1 MGTRKSP
8 RERALELSLSNNFV
22 TELTSLVVVQPEGKP
37 KIALLEEK
45 ESHRIR
51 HGYGASNFGYSQ
63 ANLKS
68 FVRSPAQSLNTFG
81 LTRRKV
87 ANRQRPQYIAYSQ
100 GQNVQHQNSNNF
112 HTTTTTTQ
120 TTTSTFTTT
129 TFPTPQISP
138 VDIPVCSGNITL
150 FSSNYHRGENITLVD
165 IKNHDLGSMNNK
177 TVSVKVEGDCC
188 WRLFMESQ
196 FTGQSKLVSSQE
208 TYISVTS
215 LGELR
220 RKVSSV
226 RQEACYK

>member
-1 MGTRKSP
+1 MG
-8 RERALELSLSNNFV
+8 
-22 TELTSLVVVQPEGKP
+22 PEGKP
-37 KIALLEEK
+37 KIALLDEEK
-45 ESHRIR
+45 SHRIR
-51 HGYGASNFGYSQ
+51 NGYGASNFGNSQ
-63 ANLKS
+63 ANIKS
-68 FVRSPAQSLNTFG
+68 SVRFPGQSLNTFG
-81 LTRRKV
+81 LTRWKV
-87 ANRQRPQYIAYSQ
+87 ANRQCPQYIAYRQSQ
-100 GQNVQHQNSNNF
+100 NIQHINSNNF
-112 HTTTTTTQ
+112 HTTTTTFQ
-120 TTTSTFTTT
+120 TTTSTFTTTTSFTTT

-150 FSSNYHRGENITLVD
+150 FSSNYNRGENITLVD
-165 IKNHDLGSMNNK
+165 IKTPNLGSMNNK

-188 WRLFMESQ
+188 WRLFMEPQ